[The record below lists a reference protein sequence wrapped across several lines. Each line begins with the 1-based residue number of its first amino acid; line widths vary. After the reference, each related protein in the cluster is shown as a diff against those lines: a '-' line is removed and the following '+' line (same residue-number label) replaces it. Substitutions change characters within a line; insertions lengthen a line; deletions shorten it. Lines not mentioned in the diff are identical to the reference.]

1 MSKVIQDIHTAFEH
15 LENGMTVLAGGFG
28 LCGIPEHAIE
38 AIRTKGTKGL
48 TVVSNNWGGD
58 DFGVGRL
65 REKKQIDKMVS
76 SYVGE
81 NKIFEQQ
88 LINGELDVTLT
99 PQGTLAEKLRAGG
112 AGIPAF
118 YTKTGVGTLIAEGK
132 ESRE

>member
-1 MSKVIQDIHTAFEH
+1 
-15 LENGMTVLAGGFG
+15 
-28 LCGIPEHAIE
+28 
-38 AIRTKGTKGL
+38 
-48 TVVSNNWGGD
+48 
-58 DFGVGRL
+58 
-65 REKKQIDKMVS
+65 MVS

-132 ESRE
+132 ESREFDGETYIMERAITGDFGIVKAQKADTFGNLVFEKQRVILILYVLWPPRLLSLK